1 MTVFA
6 PAILPI
12 DVRQSGAMGAEVF
25 VSELTTGVT
34 PGERASPL
42 DDSGDAHT
50 LFKGPVTTPI
60 N

>member
-6 PAILPI
+6 PAVLPI

-42 DDSGDAHT
+42 DDTGDAQT
-50 LFKGPVTTPI
+50 LFRFLL
-60 N
+60 